1 MISQKQ
7 EVTKM
12 ANENKVRIQTVPIT
26 LDRAFQ
32 LIDLRTDCVLTKW
45 KRKLEKEIGTFAAN
59 QRIEK
64 CRPIVDECV
73 KDAVVGLLGAIYGK
87 IAHEHLGELHR
98 IEKQED
104 ILFSKT

>member
-1 MISQKQ
+1 
-7 EVTKM
+7 M
-12 ANENKVRIQTVPIT
+12 ASDNKVCIQTVPIT

-45 KRKLEKEIGTFAAN
+45 KRKLEKEVGTFAAQ

-73 KDAVVGLLGAIYGK
+73 KDAVVGLLGVIYGK
-87 IAHEHLGELHR
+87 IANEYLGELRR

-104 ILFSKT
+104 ALSSKN

>member
-1 MISQKQ
+1 
-7 EVTKM
+7 M
-12 ANENKVRIQTVPIT
+12 ASDNKVRIQTVPIT

-73 KDAVVGLLGAIYGK
+73 KDAVVGLLGVIYGK
-87 IAHEHLGELHR
+87 IAYEHLGELHR

>member
-1 MISQKQ
+1 
-7 EVTKM
+7 M
-12 ANENKVRIQTVPIT
+12 ASDNKVRIQAVPIT

-73 KDAVVGLLGAIYGK
+73 KDAVVGLLGVIYGK
-87 IAHEHLGELHR
+87 IAYEHLGELHR

>member
-1 MISQKQ
+1 
-7 EVTKM
+7 M
-12 ANENKVRIQTVPIT
+12 ASDNKVCIQTVPIT

-45 KRKLEKEIGTFAAN
+45 KRKLEKEVGTFAAQ

-73 KDAVVGLLGAIYGK
+73 KDAVVGLLGVIYGK
-87 IAHEHLGELHR
+87 IANEYLGELRR

-104 ILFSKT
+104 ALFSKN